1 MYNWFKNLNKKLVSF
16 YAIIAFFILWEV
28 ATRLHWLDTQFVPPP
43 SVILAEAWKLV
54 LNGQIFIH
62 IATSLQRTF
71 LGFGLAIVVALP
83 LGFILG
89 GWVPAVSKFLTPLF
103 NSLSQINAFT
113 LFPLFLILFGI
124 GEGAKISIIFWAA
137 VWPILFTTIAGVQ
150 QVDPLLIKA
159 AKAMGAKGVR
169 IFLQVVLPGA
179 ASRLATGIKTGMTM
193 AFMMLI
199 GAEVMGAEAGL
210 GWLIQNS
217 KKNYN
222 IPRMYVGLVT
232 IAVVGL
238 IVSYLLDW
246 LEKEIIT
253 WKEVSADVKI

>member
-1 MYNWFKNLNKKLVSF
+1 MSIWFKNVNKALVSF
-16 YAIIAFFILWEV
+16 YAIIVFFILWET
-28 ATRLHWLDTQFVPPP
+28 AADMKWIDTQFVPAL
-43 SVILAEAWKLV
+43 STVVADLWKLI
-54 LNGQIFIH
+54 LNGQLFIH

-71 LGFGLAIVVALP
+71 LGFGLAAAIALP

-89 GWVPAVSKFLTPLF
+89 GWIPSVARFLNPLL

-113 LFPLFLILFGI
+113 LFPLFLILLGI
-124 GEGAKISIIFWAA
+124 GEKSKIGVILWAA
-137 VWPILFTTIAGVQ
+137 LWPVLFTTIAGVQ

-159 AKAMGAKGVR
+159 ARAMGAGGIK
-169 IFLQVVLPGA
+169 IFFQVILPGA
-179 ASRLATGIKTGMTM
+179 ATKLAAGIKTGMTM

-199 GAEVMGAEAGL
+199 GAETMGAEAGL

-222 IPRMYVGLVT
+222 IPRVYAGLIT
-232 IAVVGL
+232 IAVIGL

-246 LEKEIIT
+246 LEKNVIT
-253 WKEVSADVKI
+253 WKEGEKQ